1 MASLCVVELSDEE
14 AESVGVRVGDVNNW
28 GEKIKPLLVAKGF
41 PPEALFLGNT
51 KVRSFRLE
59 GGITQFELLG

>member
-1 MASLCVVELSDEE
+1 MASLCVVELTDAE

-41 PPEALFLGNT
+41 PAEALYLGNT
-51 KVRSFRLE
+51 KVRSFRLPNN
-59 GGITQFELLG
+59 ITQFELLS

>member
-14 AESVGVRVGDVNNW
+14 AESVGVRVGTLNW

-41 PPEALFLGNT
+41 PAEALFLDNL
-51 KVRSFRLE
+51 KVRTFRLPNN
-59 GGITQFELLG
+59 ITQFELLS

>member
-14 AESVGVRVGDVNNW
+14 AESVGVRVGDVNDW
-28 GEKIKPLLVAKGF
+28 GPKIKPLLVAKGF
-41 PPEALFLGNT
+41 PAESLFLGNT
-51 KVRSFRLE
+51 KVRTFRLE